1 MYHCTININIYHL
14 ENRVREIMCIVNEL
28 VDTEKNYF
36 YFLEI
41 LDTLYIQ
48 TFESRI
54 EAKKPIVSQDEIKKL
69 FGNGKFNI

>member
-1 MYHCTININIYHL
+1 
-14 ENRVREIMCIVNEL
+14 MCIVNEL
-28 VDTEKNYF
+28 VDTEKNYL

-48 TFESRI
+48 TFEQRI

-69 FGNGKFNI
+69 FGNGKFIEFHIHILNSTIHSETN